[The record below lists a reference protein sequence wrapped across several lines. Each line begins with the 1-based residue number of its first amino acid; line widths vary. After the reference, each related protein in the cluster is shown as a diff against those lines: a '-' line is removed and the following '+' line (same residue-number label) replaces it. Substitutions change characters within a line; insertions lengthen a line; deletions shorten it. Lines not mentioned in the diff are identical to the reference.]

1 MNWQLTL
8 TGLNGVASTT
18 ELRELSDSLGVS
30 SALYLGAT
38 DMLKLRAMLDEPDTP
53 AQLLHVLRRLSM
65 APLTIQLNKSTD
77 ILNFM
82 VSLSTDG
89 TVQAAVQA
97 GVEGAAE
104 VATLAARVVSVWE
117 AQLEDERKQRDTSVR
132 HMGHQKADAESE
144 KAKKRPKD
152 PSCRACQGQPRAH
165 TCK

>member
-53 AQLLHVLRRLSM
+53 AQVLHVLRRLSM

-104 VATLAARVVSVWE
+104 VATLAARRS
-117 AQLEDERKQRDTSVR
+117 
-132 HMGHQKADAESE
+132 
-144 KAKKRPKD
+144 
-152 PSCRACQGQPRAH
+152 
-165 TCK
+165 